1 MQRHLVTSIFV
12 FNPENQKFLM
22 IKHKKVGKWLQP
34 GGHLEKGEKPHEA
47 ALREAF
53 EETGIN
59 VKIISKLAMAEY
71 ISEKT
76 HVHVDFVYLA
86 CPLEN
91 QKETV
96 NHEET
101 DGLSWFSLKEILNES
116 FDTFEDIKFLCKKI
130 QSEFS
135 S

>member
-1 MQRHLVTSIFV
+1 MQRHLVTSVFV

-34 GGHLEKGEKPHEA
+34 GGHLEKGEEPHEA
-47 ALREAF
+47 AIREVF

-59 VKIISKLAMAEY
+59 VKIISKLAILEY

-76 HVHVDFVYLA
+76 HVHVDFAYLA
-86 CPLEN
+86 YPHEN
-91 QKETV
+91 QKETM

-101 DGLSWFSLKEILNES
+101 DGLSWFSLKEILNGS
-116 FDTFEDIKFLCKKI
+116 FDTFEDVKFLCKKI

>member
-1 MQRHLVTSIFV
+1 MKRHLVTSVFV

-34 GGHLEKGEKPHEA
+34 GGHLEKGEKLHEA
-47 ALREAF
+47 ALREVF

-59 VKIISKLAMAEY
+59 VKIVNKLAISEY

-76 HVHVDFVYLA
+76 HVHVDFSYLA
-86 CPLEN
+86 YPLEN
-91 QKETV
+91 QKEIV

-101 DGLSWFSLKEILNES
+101 DGLSWLSIKEILNSS
-116 FDTFEDIKFLCKKI
+116 FDTFEDVKFLCKKI

>member
-1 MQRHLVTSIFV
+1 MQRHLVTSVFV

-47 ALREAF
+47 GIREVF
-53 EETGIN
+53 EETGIKVRIMN
-59 VKIISKLAMAEY
+59 QLAISEY

-76 HVHVDFVYLA
+76 HVHVDFSYLA
-86 CPLEN
+86 YPLEN

-96 NHEET
+96 NHGET
-101 DGLSWFSLKEILNES
+101 DGLSWFSLKEILS
-116 FDTFEDIKFLCKKI
+116 DGFDTFEDVRFLCKKI

>member
-12 FNPENQKFLM
+12 FNPEDQKFLM

-34 GGHLEKGEKPHEA
+34 GGHLEKGEEPHEA
-47 ALREAF
+47 ALREVF

-59 VKIISKLAMAEY
+59 IKIINKLAIMEY

-76 HVHVDFVYLA
+76 HVHVDFVYVA
-86 CPLEN
+86 HPLEN

-96 NHEET
+96 NHVET
-101 DGLSWFSLKEILNES
+101 EGLSWFSLKEILNES
-116 FDTFEDIKFLCKKI
+116 FDTFEDVKFLCKKI
-130 QSEFS
+130 QSEFFS
-135 S
+135 

>member
-1 MQRHLVTSIFV
+1 MQRHLVTSVFV
-12 FNPENQKFLM
+12 FNPENHKFLM

-34 GGHLEKGEKPHEA
+34 GGHLEKGENPHEA
-47 ALREAF
+47 GIREVF

-59 VKIISKLAMAEY
+59 VKIINKLAISEY

-76 HVHVDFVYLA
+76 HVHVDFSYLA
-86 CPLEN
+86 YPFKN

-96 NHEET
+96 NHDET
-101 DGLSWFSLKEILNES
+101 DGLSWFSLRKILSDDFE
-116 FDTFEDIKFLCKKI
+116 TFEDVRFLCKKI